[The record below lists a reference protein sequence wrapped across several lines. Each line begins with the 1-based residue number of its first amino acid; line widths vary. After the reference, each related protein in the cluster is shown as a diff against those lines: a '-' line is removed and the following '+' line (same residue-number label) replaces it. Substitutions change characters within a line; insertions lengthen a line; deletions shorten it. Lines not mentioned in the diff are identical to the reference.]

1 MAGPAVLLCDDA
13 QGLCLTLGTLL
24 SDAGFDVSFASTWE
38 DAVACATEQEPDAIL
53 VDLWMPTEVPPAA
66 PDHYGSGVPAARAR
80 VRRAASRARAATSRS
95 FAA

>member
-13 QGLCLTLGTLL
+13 QGFRLMLGTLL

-53 VDLWMPTEVPPAA
+53 VDLWMPTEDPPAA
-66 PDHYGSGVPAARAR
+66 PDH
-80 VRRAASRARAATSRS
+80 
-95 FAA
+95 